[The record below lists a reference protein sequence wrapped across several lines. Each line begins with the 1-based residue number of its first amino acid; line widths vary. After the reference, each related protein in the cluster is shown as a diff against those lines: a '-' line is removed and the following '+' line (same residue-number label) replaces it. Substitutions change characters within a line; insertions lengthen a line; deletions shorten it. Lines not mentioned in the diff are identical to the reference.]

1 MMLKYFS
8 LGGILKG
15 GHKVSPLR
23 VWVIAGLGN
32 PGTKYSATRH
42 NIGFRVIDRLSEEYN
57 IPLEER
63 DVYMIGKG
71 AIEGVNVILLK
82 PLTFMNRSGLAV
94 KKILKKANISADNLM
109 DRLIVVHDDLDIDA
123 GAIKIRR
130 GGSSG
135 GHRGIESI
143 IQELG
148 TKDFVR
154 VKVGI
159 GRDET
164 IPVDEYVLQNFKP
177 HEKNIIKYVIV
188 CASRAVTSVVTEG
201 IDKAMSKYNRSP
213 KYTQADKTQ
222 S

>member
-1 MMLKYFS
+1 M
-8 LGGILKG
+8 
-15 GHKVSPLR
+15 
-23 VWVIAGLGN
+23 WVIAGLGN
-32 PGTKYSATRH
+32 PGSKYSATRH

-57 IPLEER
+57 IFLEEG

-94 KKILKKANISADNLM
+94 KKILKKANISVDNLM

-130 GGSSG
+130 GGSAG

-154 VKVGI
+154 IKVGI
-159 GRDET
+159 GRDKT
-164 IPVDEYVLQNFKP
+164 VPVEEYVLQNFKP
-177 HEKNIIKYVIV
+177 SEKNLIKDVIIL
-188 CASRAVTSVVTEG
+188 ASRAVTAVVTKG
-201 IDKAMSKYNRSP
+201 IDKAMNKYNRSP
-213 KYTQADKTQ
+213 IQADKTE

>member
-1 MMLKYFS
+1 M
-8 LGGILKG
+8 
-15 GHKVSPLR
+15 
-23 VWVIAGLGN
+23 WVIAGLGN
-32 PGTKYSATRH
+32 PGSKYSATRH
-42 NIGFRVIDRLSEEYN
+42 NIGFMVIDRLSEEYN
-57 IPLEER
+57 ISLEER

-94 KKILKKANISADNLM
+94 KKILKKANISVDNLM

-130 GGSSG
+130 GGSAG

-154 VKVGI
+154 IKVGI
-159 GRDET
+159 GRDKTVSVE
-164 IPVDEYVLQNFKP
+164 EYVLQNFKP
-177 HEKNIIKYVIV
+177 SEKNLIKDVIIF
-188 CASRAVTSVVTEG
+188 ASRAVTAVVTKG

-213 KYTQADKTQ
+213 KYAQADKTQ